1 MSTIVAVASG
11 AATVNLRVSSLAAN
25 DVMALDQLYLVMEP
39 GDEFVINAN
48 QANGAKYWLSGVE
61 LQGIAP

>member
-11 AATVNLRVSSLAAN
+11 AATVNIRISSLAA
-25 DVMALDQLYLVMEP
+25 DAVMALDQLYVVMEP

-48 QANGAKYWLSGVE
+48 QTNGAKYWLSGVE

>member
-11 AATVNLRVSSLAAN
+11 AATVNLRVSSLATN
-25 DVMALDQLYLVMEP
+25 DVMSLDSLYLVMEP

>member
-25 DVMALDQLYLVMEP
+25 DVMSLDSLYLVMEP